1 MKPPMPRAI
10 TPLSPSYHAP
20 ITRGRRRRSTR
31 WGNRPG
37 AVNAYMVRVNDD
49 GYPVEEPA
57 PTDRP
62 RVVRLASRATTRCQ
76 APHAREARIRWHTER
91 VARHE

>member
-20 ITRGRRRRSTR
+20 ITRGRRRK
-31 WGNRPG
+31 PI
-37 AVNAYMVRVNDD
+37 AFHAYMVRVNDD

>member
-20 ITRGRRRRSTR
+20 ITRGRRRAVR
-31 WGNRPG
+31 WGYRHG
-37 AVNAYMVRVNDD
+37 ARNAYMVRVNDD

-62 RVVRLASRATTRCQ
+62 RVIRPASLSQ
-76 APHAREARIRWHTER
+76 VEAPTDHAREARIQWHTER